1 MTSDAQAIAELQQ
14 AQADAGLIVRLQGDW
29 RLRPGLPTVAELTK
43 ELGDAP
49 TPDSR
54 ARFLDDGLAAWDT
67 ALTAYLHGCADALS
81 ARGWRAD
88 FSDLPEGVQRLM
100 ELAQAV
106 PDRGDA
112 RQEEAG
118 PGWLARVGR
127 TAQRGVGV
135 VGAVLEFL
143 GEVTISLAR
152 LLTGRARMRGRD
164 LWFLMQQC
172 GADAL
177 PIVLLINVLVGMILA
192 FVGVVQL
199 KQFGAAIFVANLV
212 ALAVLR
218 EMGALMTGI
227 ILSGRTGASFAAQLG
242 AMQANE
248 EIDAF
253 RSFSIPSM
261 DFLVLPRVLAL
272 VLMMPVLTMFADAIG
287 IVGGMI
293 VGAAMMDLS
302 MRAYWNQ
309 TLLSATMGHFLL
321 GVGKSFIFG
330 GLIALCGC
338 YQGIRCGRNAQAVGQ
353 ATTRAVVASITAL
366 IVADAAFAVLCN
378 ELGI

>member
-1 MTSDAQAIAELQQ
+1 MISDAQAVAELQQ
-14 AQADAGLIVRLQGDW
+14 AQADAGLVARLRGDW
-29 RLRPGLPTVAELTK
+29 RLRPGLPTVGTLLSG
-43 ELGDAP
+43 LGEAP
-49 TPDSR
+49 HGGR
-54 ARFLDDGLAAWDT
+54 KVRFVDDGLSSWDT
-67 ALTAYLHGCADALS
+67 GLTAFLQSCADAL
-81 ARGWRAD
+81 ADRGWEAD
-88 FSDLPEGVQRLM
+88 FSGLPEGVRRLL

-106 PDRGDA
+106 PEREDA
-112 RQEEAG
+112 RHEEAA
-118 PGWLARVGR
+118 PGWLAQVGL
-127 TAQRGVGV
+127 TAQHGFGI
-135 VGAVLEFL
+135 VGAVLAFL
-143 GEVTISLAR
+143 GELALSFLR
-152 LLTGRARMRGRD
+152 FITGRARMRSRD

-253 RSFSIPSM
+253 RSFGIPPM

-272 VLMMPVLTMFADAIG
+272 VLMMPLLTIFADAIG
-287 IVGGMI
+287 ILGGMI

-309 TLLSATMGHFLL
+309 TLMSATMGHFML
-321 GVGKSFIFG
+321 GVGKSFVFG

-353 ATTRAVVASITAL
+353 ATTRAVVAAITAL
-366 IVADAAFAVLCN
+366 IVADAVFAVLCN